1 MICLSADNKKWL
13 ALAMVFNAV
22 VSRLGV
28 SASHAKKLITITHY
42 SLLITY
48 LLLLSACGSSSS
60 EEVTPQPDKPKEKP
74 VLKIYLFA
82 PESPIVTRASTGS
95 VDASQAERAIH
106 TIDIWVFEHESPNKK
121 VSYIHLDDVSFSGQK
136 EIAMELTDE
145 FANLPKKP
153 NVDIYVA
160 ANKESCGLTSLNENT
175 TLAELKEICIGSS
188 SFGTTSLSLVNTVPT
203 EGLPMSG
210 LLENQIIS
218 GIPPV
223 YTAMSQNVKLVRA
236 VSKVRFIFSM
246 SNANPPTISD
256 LSISLKA
263 NMIPK
268 EEYLF
273 LEGVYPTYKSRVKL
287 TGENNYESEA
297 SLVTINNP
305 VINKCADPASYAY
318 TSETG
323 QAYEDKMNAGIT
335 ATHLSDFG
343 TFYFRESDIKLEGTI
358 SYTLGTAPN
367 ATNKSKTFTMGAAGD
382 FTRNHT
388 WIVYGYFLGS
398 GDLKLNVVDVKDWT
412 SGSEDPKVYNW

>member
-1 MICLSADNKKWL
+1 MKSEKRHIGWLLSSML
-13 ALAMVFNAV
+13 M
-22 VSRLGV
+22 
-28 SASHAKKLITITHY
+28 
-42 SLLITY
+42 
-48 LLLLSACGSSSS
+48 LLLLLTACSSSS
-60 EEVTPQPDKPKEKP
+60 TDDEAEKPKVKP

-82 PESPIVTRASTGS
+82 PESPIVTRANTGS
-95 VDASQAERAIH
+95 VDALEAEKEIH
-106 TIDIWVFEHESPNKK
+106 TIDVWVFEHESPNKK

-136 EIAMELTDE
+136 EIAMELTDK

-175 TLAELKEICIGSS
+175 TLAQLKETCIGSS
-188 SFGTTSLSLVNTVPT
+188 SFGTTSPVNTVRP

-246 SNANPPTISD
+246 SNANPPTISN

-297 SLVTINNP
+297 SLVTNNNT
-305 VINKCADPASYAY
+305 VINKCDDPASYAY

-343 TFYFRESDIKLEGTI
+343 TFYFRESDKKLEGTI

-398 GDLKLNVVDVKDWT
+398 GELKLNVVDVKDWT

>member
-1 MICLSADNKKWL
+1 MKSEKRHIEQRFIGGIL
-13 ALAMVFNAV
+13 M
-22 VSRLGV
+22 
-28 SASHAKKLITITHY
+28 
-42 SLLITY
+42 LLV
-48 LLLLSACGSSSS
+48 LLTACGSSST
-60 EEVTPQPDKPKEKP
+60 EDAPQTPQTPQTPQEKP

-106 TIDIWVFEHESPNKK
+106 TIDIWVFEHESPNDK

-136 EIAMELTDE
+136 EIAMELTDK

-160 ANKESCGLTSLNENT
+160 ANKESCALTGLDENT
-175 TLAELKEICIGSS
+175 TLAQLKETCIGSS
-188 SFGTTSLSLVNTVPT
+188 SFGTTSLVNTVPT

-210 LLENQIIS
+210 LLENQVIS

-223 YTAMSQNVKLVRA
+223 YTAMAQNVKLVRA

-246 SNANPPTISD
+246 SNANPPTISN
-256 LSISLKA
+256 LSISLNA

-273 LEGVYPTYKSRVKL
+273 LEGVYPTHKSRVKL
-287 TGENNYESEA
+287 TGENDYESEA
-297 SLVTINNP
+297 SLVTNNNT
-305 VINKCADPASYAY
+305 VINQCDDPASYAY

-335 ATHLSDFG
+335 ANKLSDFG
-343 TFYFRESDIKLEGTI
+343 TFYFRESDKKLEGTI
-358 SYTLGTAPN
+358 SYTLGNSTP
-367 ATNKSKTFTMGAAGD
+367 KSKTFTMGAAGD

-398 GDLKLNVVDVKDWT
+398 GDLKLNVVDVKEWT

>member
-1 MICLSADNKKWL
+1 MKSEKRHIEQRFIGGIL
-13 ALAMVFNAV
+13 M
-22 VSRLGV
+22 
-28 SASHAKKLITITHY
+28 
-42 SLLITY
+42 LLV
-48 LLLLSACGSSSS
+48 LLSACGSSSS

-106 TIDIWVFEHESPNKK
+106 TIDIWVFEHESPNDK

-160 ANKESCGLTSLNENT
+160 ANKESCALTGLDENT
-175 TLAELKEICIGSS
+175 TLAQLKETCIGSS
-188 SFGTTSLSLVNTVPT
+188 SFGTTSLVNTVPT

-210 LLENQIIS
+210 LLENQVIS

-246 SNANPPTISD
+246 SNANPPTISN
-256 LSISLKA
+256 LSISLKD

-273 LEGVYPTYKSRVKL
+273 LEDVYPTAKSRVKL
-287 TGENNYESEA
+287 TGSDNYEA
-297 SLVTINNP
+297 AATLVSGKGSKDINGCANP
-305 VINKCADPASYAY
+305 AGYAY

-323 QAYEDKMNAGIT
+323 QQYETLINGGVTANA
-335 ATHLSDFG
+335 LSDFG
-343 TFYFRESDIKLEGTI
+343 TFYLRESDKKLEGTI
-358 SYTLGTAPN
+358 SYTVGTSVST
-367 ATNKSKTFTMGAAGD
+367 TNKTFSMAAAGD

-398 GDLKLNVVDVKDWT
+398 GDLMLNVVDVKDWT

>member
-1 MICLSADNKKWL
+1 MKSEKRHIEQRFIGGIL
-13 ALAMVFNAV
+13 M
-22 VSRLGV
+22 
-28 SASHAKKLITITHY
+28 
-42 SLLITY
+42 LLV
-48 LLLLSACGSSSS
+48 LLSACGSSSS
-60 EEVTPQPDKPKEKP
+60 EEVTPQPEKPKEKP

-106 TIDIWVFEHESPNKK
+106 TIDIWVFEHESPNDK

-160 ANKESCGLTSLNENT
+160 VNKESCGLGASLTENT
-175 TLAELKEICIGSS
+175 TLAELKAACIGTDY
-188 SFGTTSLSLVNTVPT
+188 FGVDPLKLKTAVPD

-210 LLENQIIS
+210 LLENQVIS

-223 YTAMSQNVKLVRA
+223 YTAMAQNVKLVRA

-256 LSISLKA
+256 LSISLKD

-273 LEGVYPTYKSRVKL
+273 LEGVYPTHKSRVKL
-287 TGENNYESEA
+287 TGSDDYEA
-297 SLVTINNP
+297 AATLVSGKGSNDINGCANP
-305 VINKCADPASYAY
+305 AGYAY

-323 QAYEDKMNAGIT
+323 QAYEDKMNEGIT
-335 ATHLSDFG
+335 ANDLSDFG
-343 TFYFRESDIKLEGTI
+343 TFYLRESDKQLSGTI
-358 SYTLGTAPN
+358 SYTVGTSVST
-367 ATNKSKTFTMGAAGD
+367 TNKTFSMASAGD

-398 GDLKLNVVDVKDWT
+398 GDLKLNVVDIKDWT

>member
-1 MICLSADNKKWL
+1 MKSEKRHIGWWLSGI
-13 ALAMVFNAV
+13 MM
-22 VSRLGV
+22 
-28 SASHAKKLITITHY
+28 
-42 SLLITY
+42 
-48 LLLLSACGSSSS
+48 LLLLTACGSSSS
-60 EEVTPQPDKPKEKP
+60 DEVTPQPDKPKEKP

-160 ANKESCGLTSLNENT
+160 ANKESCGLISLNENT
-175 TLAELKEICIGSS
+175 TLAQLKETCIGSS
-188 SFGTTSLSLVNTVPT
+188 SFGTTSPVNTVHP

-246 SNANPPTISD
+246 SNANPPTISN
-256 LSISLKA
+256 LSISLKD

-287 TGENNYESEA
+287 TGENDYESEA
-297 SLVTINNP
+297 SLVTNTNNNT
-305 VINKCADPASYAY
+305 VINKCDDPASYAY

-367 ATNKSKTFTMGAAGD
+367 TTNPSKTFTMGAAGD

-398 GDLKLNVVDVKDWT
+398 GDLKLNVVDIKDWT

>member
-1 MICLSADNKKWL
+1 MKSEKRHIGGWLSGI
-13 ALAMVFNAV
+13 MM
-22 VSRLGV
+22 
-28 SASHAKKLITITHY
+28 
-42 SLLITY
+42 
-48 LLLLSACGSSSS
+48 LLLLTACGSSSS
-60 EEVTPQPDKPKEKP
+60 DEVTPQPEKPKEKP

-160 ANKESCGLTSLNENT
+160 ANKESCGLTGLDENT
-175 TLAELKEICIGSS
+175 TLAQLKETCIGSS
-188 SFGTTSLSLVNTVPT
+188 SFGTTSLVNTVPT

-246 SNANPPTISD
+246 SNANPPTISN
-256 LSISLKA
+256 LSISLSA

-273 LEGVYPTYKSRVKL
+273 LEGVYPTHKSRVKL
-287 TGENNYESEA
+287 TGENDYESEA
-297 SLVTINNP
+297 SLVTNNNT
-305 VINKCADPASYAY
+305 VINQCDDPASYAY

-335 ATHLSDFG
+335 ANKLSDFG
-343 TFYFRESDIKLEGTI
+343 TFYFRESDKKLEGTI
-358 SYTLGTAPN
+358 SYTLGNSTP
-367 ATNKSKTFTMGAAGD
+367 KSKTFTMGAAGD